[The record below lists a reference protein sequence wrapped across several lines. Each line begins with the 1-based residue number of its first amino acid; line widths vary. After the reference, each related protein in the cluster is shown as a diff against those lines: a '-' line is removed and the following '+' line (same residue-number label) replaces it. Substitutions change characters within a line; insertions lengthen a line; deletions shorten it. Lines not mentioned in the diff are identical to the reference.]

1 MPNYENTKIYK
12 LWTHLNDDVYIGS
25 TTLTLAQRLAKHKSS
40 AKKTTKGAS
49 CSSSVLFENDCKVMI
64 ELIEEFSC
72 ENRMNA
78 CKREG
83 ELIRANSCINKNMPG
98 LTHKE
103 SMKQYY
109 ETHREACKESMK
121 QYYETHKEQLKE
133 TRKQYYE
140 THKEQLKESMKEY
153 NKKYYLKC
161 KEEKKVKSLGSLET
175 FDI

>member
-25 TTLTLAQRLAKHKSS
+25 TTLTLAQRLAKHKST

-72 ENRMNA
+72 ENRMMA

-83 ELIRANSCINKNMPG
+83 ELIRANPCINKNIPG
-98 LTHKE
+98 RTHKE
-103 SMKQYY
+103 SMKEWLDSHKEQQKEYHKKY
-109 ETHREACKESMK
+109 HETHREAIKESAK
-121 QYYETHKEQLKE
+121 EYYETHKEQLKE
-133 TRKQYYE
+133 YR
-140 THKEQLKESMKEY
+140 
-153 NKKYYLKC
+153 KKYYLKS
-161 KEEKKVKSLGSLET
+161 KEEKKIKILESLGT

>member
-25 TTLTLAQRLAKHKSS
+25 TTLTLAQRLAKHKST

-72 ENRMNA
+72 ENRMMA

-83 ELIRANSCINKNMPG
+83 ELIRANPCINKNIPG
-98 LTHKE
+98 RTHKE
-103 SMKQYY
+103 SMK
-109 ETHREACKESMK
+109 ECLTHIKNNKRNIIKNIMK
-121 QYYETHKEQLKE
+121 HIVKQLKNL
-133 TRKQYYE
+133 RKNI
-140 THKEQLKESMKEY
+140 MKHIK
-153 NKKYYLKC
+153 NN
-161 KEEKKVKSLGSLET
+161 
-175 FDI
+175 